1 MYESSP
7 GQVGGN
13 LHPPP
18 STSISSRNSRL
29 PYLLRRYL
37 NQYLESHL
45 SKYFTTGPN
54 GSILQVFTTVRY
66 VCFFITPTSVL
77 QYPTVPP
84 STFHLPRSYYC
95 TFVFA
100 TEVPLPMYLLL
111 LLSVDL
117 VEKDHGCGDR
127 CEVELHVALH
137 YYYVGPPM
145 RRTLLLRTRLMI
157 SEIES
162 YQVRYLPT

>member
-1 MYESSP
+1 MDPFCRSS
-7 GQVGGN
+7 
-13 LHPPP
+13 
-18 STSISSRNSRL
+18 L
-29 PYLLRRYL
+29 PKGRYV
-37 NQYLESHL
+37 H
-45 SKYFTTGPN
+45 
-54 GSILQVFTTVRY
+54 

-111 LLSVDL
+111 LPSVDL

-162 YQVRYLPT
+162 YQVRYFCSLSFCNNSAKMGFCLCDSRAIASLLQSA